1 MIWERY
7 RKVKNIFFAYSELI
21 SVLYCVLLVTSQIK
35 TGGQLKEDIKKKAL
49 QRQIKKFR
57 TMVAR
62 DEL

>member
-1 MIWERY
+1 MTVIWERY
-7 RKVKNIFFAYSELI
+7 RKVKNIFSIFC

>member
-1 MIWERY
+1 MTVIWERY
-7 RKVKNIFFAYSELI
+7 RK
-21 SVLYCVLLVTSQIK
+21 IK